1 MISPACSAATDRRR
15 SIQAARAFSLID
27 VLVTIAVLSIVIAI
41 AVPAFTPDERTR
53 LVAASNLL
61 IADLNNARSMS
72 VQNPADPVQL
82 TMGVGGT
89 SYFLA
94 YASAPDD
101 AIELPTG
108 VGGKYAV
115 LFGEGDHADLAD
127 VQVAPEGVDPGSIV
141 ANDLP
146 FVRFDA
152 FGRLSP
158 QTDVRLVLS
167 AGTPTLTVV
176 IRADT
181 GDAYVE

>member
-1 MISPACSAATDRRR
+1 MTDAHDSTPVRRG
-15 SIQAARAFSLID
+15 FSLID
-27 VLVTIAVLSIVIAI
+27 VLVTLAVMSIVILAAI
-41 AVPAFTPDERTR
+41 PAFTPDERTR

-61 IADLNNARSMS
+61 IADLNNARTMS
-72 VQNPADPVQL
+72 VQNPSDPVHL
-82 TMGVGGT
+82 TIGVGGA

-94 YASAPDD
+94 HASVPGAP
-101 AIELPTG
+101 IELPVG

-115 LFGEGDHADLAD
+115 LFGEGEHVDLAD
-127 VQVAPEGVDPGSIV
+127 VQLAPEGVDPDSI
-141 ANDLP
+141 AADNLP

-158 QTDVRLVLS
+158 QTDIRLVIS
-167 AGTPTLTVV
+167 AGAPTLTVV

>member
-1 MISPACSAATDRRR
+1 MTDPRRAIPA
-15 SIQAARAFSLID
+15 QRAFSLID
-27 VLVTIAVLSIVIAI
+27 VLVTIAVLSIVIAL

-61 IADLNNARSMS
+61 IADLGNARSMS
-72 VQNPADPVQL
+72 VQNPADPVQV
-82 TMGVGGT
+82 TVGVGGA

-94 YASAPDD
+94 YASAPT
-101 AIELPTG
+101 APIELPIG
-108 VGGKYAV
+108 VGGKYLV
-115 LFGEGDHADLAD
+115 LFGQGEHIDLAD
-127 VQVAPEGVDPGSIV
+127 VQLAPEGVDPDSI
-141 ANDLP
+141 AADDLP

-158 QTDVRLVLS
+158 QTDVRLIIS
-167 AGTPTLTVV
+167 AGAPTLTVV